1 MALSTIPSLEKLPV
15 ISKILS
21 NLLLFSV
28 LQCTLSS
35 VHYWNTCVSQS
46 LSSAHW
52 FIDFKC
58 FLWLTSFILMV
69 SKCKWLP
76 ISLSLSLSL
85 THTHT
90 TQISLASPVV
100 FPKLQNYIFNR
111 LLEISTYISCVRVH
125 IRSCLTLCSPIIYSL
140 PASLSV
146 EFPRQEY
153 WSGLPFPTPRDL
165 PNPGI
170 IPCLLHLL
178 HW

>member
-1 MALSTIPSLEKLPV
+1 MLSL
-15 ISKILS
+15 
-21 NLLLFSV
+21 
-28 LQCTLSS
+28 
-35 VHYWNTCVSQS
+35 
-46 LSSAHW
+46 
-52 FIDFKC
+52 IDFIHSDGFKMQMTPH
-58 FLWLTSFILMV
+58 L
-69 SKCKWLP
+69 
-76 ISLSLSLSL
+76 SLSLSLS
-85 THTHT
+85 HTHT

-170 IPCLLHLL
+170 EPPPPAPPGLAGGFFTTVPR
-178 HW
+178 